1 MNRFLLILLLAGTTV
16 FRSAG
21 QDPARFQSEID
32 RFKAD
37 TVIQSDS
44 GDRVVFTGSSSIR
57 MWEGLK
63 TDFPYSNLV
72 NTGFGGSHMSDL
84 LFYADLLIVR
94 YHPAKVI
101 IYEGDN
107 DIEYGTSVDS
117 IISQAGKLVALIRSK
132 QPGAR
137 IWFISAKPS
146 LARWRLSGQYLT
158 FNKTLKNFARRTR
171 GVRFINIWDVMLT
184 AEGKPRPELF
194 LADGLHL
201 NRKGYEVW
209 REKVGKAVGLRTRE
223 A

>member
-1 MNRFLLILLLAGTTV
+1 MKRFLLILLLAGTSI
-16 FRSAG
+16 FRLAA
-21 QDPARFQSEID
+21 QDPARFQGEVD
-32 RFKAD
+32 RFRAD

-44 GDRVVFTGSSSIR
+44 GDLVLFTGSSSIR

-63 TDFPYSNLV
+63 TDFPNNNLV

-117 IISQAGKLVALIRSK
+117 IISHAGKLVALIRSK
-132 QPGAR
+132 QPDAR

-146 LARWRLSGQYLT
+146 LARWRLSGKYLAL
-158 FNKTLKNFARRTR
+158 NKALKSFARRTR
-171 GVRFINIWDVMLT
+171 GVQYINIWDVMLT

-194 LADGLHL
+194 LDDGLHL
-201 NRKGYEVW
+201 NRKGYDIW
-209 REKVGKAVGLRTRE
+209 REAVGKAVGLRTRE